1 VTLKKNPKR
10 ILLIVVVLAVAAGAG
25 AVWYGL
31 SNQAARSSPENSAKK
46 PKPLQVEVQ
55 PVQRGEIVQRLELS
69 GEVVATDSVV
79 IAATKE
85 GPIKYCPWR
94 EGDQVKGPRREG
106 ETVIPGE
113 RLVEIDREVHRA
125 ELQAAEAIL
134 AVAQARLADLKAGSR
149 PEEVQKAEANVRRW
163 QATLAEARRS
173 YERQEQLIADD
184 FTSQQSVDQARERMD
199 VAEAELAS
207 ARETLGMLKA
217 GPTETEIAVQE
228 SAVKEA
234 AARLALA
241 NAHLSECIV
250 TAPFDGVITAVH
262 VRPGDLATPRSPLL
276 EMYAPDSL
284 VIRFSVPEAQASAVQ
299 PGFRLEVTLDALNG
313 RAFDAEITRVYPQL
327 DEAMRTRTVEA
338 KLTEPA
344 EIVPHMFARLKLE
357 LRRADDAVLVP
368 AEAVLTAPTGERYV
382 FVVNQ
387 GKAHRQVVEVGIEQ
401 EETIQALSGLQ
412 SGQRVVVAGQAA
424 LRDGQ
429 PVRVPG
435 EQPAGGGGAP
445 GGNRQATDGPRPDAG
460 AGR

>member
-1 VTLKKNPKR
+1 MKKNPKR
-10 ILLIVVVLAVAAGAG
+10 ILPIVLALAVAACAG
-25 AVWYGL
+25 AIWYGL
-31 SNQAARSSPENSAKK
+31 STQKAQTPPRNSGKK
-46 PKPLQVEVQ
+46 PRPLQVEIQ
-55 PVQRGEIVQRLELS
+55 PAQQGEIVQRLELS
-69 GEVVATDSVV
+69 GEVVATDVVV

-85 GPIKYCPWR
+85 GPIDYCPWR
-94 EGDQVKGPRREG
+94 EGDTVDKGEK
-106 ETVIPGE
+106 
-113 RLVEIDREVHRA
+113 LVGIDREVHRA
-125 ELQAAEAIL
+125 EVRQAEATL
-134 AVAQARLADLKAGSR
+134 AVSRAKLADLKAGAR
-149 PEEVQKAEANVRRW
+149 PEELRKAEANVRRW
-163 QATLAEARRS
+163 QATLAETRRG
-173 YERQEQLIADD
+173 YERQKKLAADD

-217 GPTETEIAVQE
+217 GPTDTEIAVQE
-228 SAVKEA
+228 AAVKEA

-241 NAHLSECIV
+241 NAHLSECV
-250 TAPFDGVITAVH
+250 MTAPFDGVITTVH

-284 VIRFSVPEAQASAVQ
+284 VIRFSVPEAQASAVR

-313 RAFDAEITRVYPQL
+313 RAFDAEIARVYPQL

-368 AEAVLTAPTGERYV
+368 SEAVLTAPTGERYV

-387 GKAHRQVVEVGIEQ
+387 GKAHRQVVDVGIEQ
-401 EETIQALSGLQ
+401 DKTIQILSGLEP
-412 SGQRVVVAGQAA
+412 GQRVVVAGQAA

-435 EQPAGGGGAP
+435 EQPAGGGGPP
-445 GGNRQATDGPRPDAG
+445 GRNRQSSADVRPDAG